1 MPLFLSSLQKTLLF
15 FICPAENFVILSLP
29 LLGNNY
35 QLFLPLHKTL
45 SFYCITAISCRKYF
59 PSIHTSTAEKH
70 SPLIPTSLAENS
82 VLFFLPLLQKTFFLP
97 LLQKN
102 GPSIPDSHT
111 KHCILILTNP
121 EKIYLTCSKHASL
134 AKKFVLFFLPLLQ
147 KTLAFFSCLSCRK
160 HFPLIPASPAK
171 NSVL

>member
-1 MPLFLSSLQKTLLF
+1 MSLLLSSLQKTLLF
-15 FICPAENFVILSLP
+15 FINSWEHCP
-29 LLGNNY
+29 
-35 QLFLPLHKTL
+35 
-45 SFYCITAISCRKYF
+45 FYCITAISYRKYC

-82 VLFFLPLLQKTFFLP
+82 VLFFLPLLQKTLSFFLP

-111 KHCILILTNP
+111 KHFILILTNP

-134 AKKFVLFFLPLLQ
+134 AKNFVLFFLPLLL